1 MLARGPSRHTVETLR
16 LHWNLPSCSIVSAMK
31 WRMETTGFSGWI
43 PQAIVGKAGMR
54 HRRSGF
60 SGFSESNMV
69 NRALLGTPVLN
80 QMKQAIAILTSVLL
94 LAIECNQKP
103 EAIAD
108 NVFGKGGQARWVE
121 VAEGRLKTEIYTSAQ
136 LSAHPT
142 LIVVLH
148 GDLPTP
154 RPSYQYAL
162 AQVVT

>member
-1 MLARGPSRHTVETLR
+1 
-16 LHWNLPSCSIVSAMK
+16 
-31 WRMETTGFSGWI
+31 
-43 PQAIVGKAGMR
+43 
-54 HRRSGF
+54 
-60 SGFSESNMV
+60 MV

-80 QMKQAIAILTSVLL
+80 QMKQAIDILTSVLL
-94 LAIECNQKP
+94 LAIECTQKP

>member
-16 LHWNLPSCSIVSAMK
+16 LHWNLPSCSIVSVMK

-60 SGFSESNMV
+60 SGFSESHMV
-69 NRALLGTPVLN
+69 NRALRNSSSKSDEASDRHPHQCPPSRRRVH
-80 QMKQAIAILTSVLL
+80 
-94 LAIECNQKP
+94 P
-103 EAIAD
+103 EARGHRRQRLRERRTSAM
-108 NVFGKGGQARWVE
+108 
-121 VAEGRLKTEIYTSAQ
+121 GRGRRAPKTEIYTSAH
-136 LSAHPT
+136 LSAHRT